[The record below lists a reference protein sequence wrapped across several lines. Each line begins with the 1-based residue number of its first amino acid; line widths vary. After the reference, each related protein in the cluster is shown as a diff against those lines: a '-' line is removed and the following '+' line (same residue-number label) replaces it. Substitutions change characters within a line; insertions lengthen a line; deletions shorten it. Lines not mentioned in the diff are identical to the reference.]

1 MLDAR
6 VTFILAGLR
15 TPRGKGSPKGALHAI
30 APVRL
35 VGGLLGALG
44 PRLAGALPDDLI
56 LGCATQT
63 GDQGANLA
71 RSATLL
77 AGWDVAIPGVT
88 INRFCAS
95 GIDAINLGD
104 ARVRAGD
111 ATLIVAGGVE
121 SVSRVPT
128 FSDHGPLYA
137 DPDVMA
143 AAGTIHMGVAADLVA
158 TLEGIDRD
166 ACDRYAATT
175 RDKARRAHAEQR
187 RRSIVP
193 VRDGERVVL
202 DHDENVSF
210 APSSDELAALPP
222 LFGELGQDAI
232 ALARYPQLAA
242 IRHIH
247 TRGSSPS
254 LADAAALVV
263 LGDRAAADRI
273 GLTPR
278 ARIVATATCAGDPVT
293 MLTAGQTALERALA
307 KAGLRAADLAVVEFA
322 EAFAA
327 LCVRLMRDLDLD
339 HDRLNPN
346 GGTIA
351 LGHAYGATGAVLVV
365 DALDELERR
374 GARYA
379 AIAVSGAAGLGSAA
393 IIERC

>member
-1 MLDAR
+1 M
-6 VTFILAGLR
+6 TFLLAGVR
-15 TPRGKGSPKGALHAI
+15 TPRGKGSAKGALHAI

-35 VGGLLGALG
+35 VGHLLDSLG
-44 PRLAGALPDDLI
+44 PRLAGAAPDDVI

-158 TLEGIDRD
+158 TLESIDRD
-166 ACDRYAATT
+166 ACDRYAVAT

-193 VRDGERVVL
+193 MRVGDRVVL
-202 DHDENVSF
+202 DHDENVGY
-210 APSSDELAALPP
+210 APTADELAALPS
-222 LFGELGQDAI
+222 LFGELDQDAI
-232 ALARYPQLAA
+232 ALARHPQLAA

-263 LGDRAAADRI
+263 LGDRTAADRT
-273 GLTPR
+273 GLVPR

-293 MLTAGQTALERALA
+293 MLTAGQIALERALA
-307 KAGLRAADLAVVEFA
+307 RAGLRAADLDFIEFA

-374 GARYA
+374 GGRYA

-393 IIERC
+393 IIERFPGS

>member
-1 MLDAR
+1 M
-6 VTFILAGLR
+6 TFVLACVR
-15 TPRGKGSPKGALHAI
+15 TPRGKGSPKGALHAVT
-30 APVRL
+30 PVRL
-35 VGGLLGALG
+35 VGGLLAALD
-44 PRLAGALPDDLI
+44 PRLAGALPDDVI

-77 AGWDVAIPGVT
+77 AGWNVAIPGVT

-95 GIDAINLGD
+95 GLDAINLGD

-111 ATLIVAGGVE
+111 ASLIVAGGVE

-158 TLEGIDRD
+158 TLETIDRD
-166 ACDRYAATT
+166 ACDRYATAT

-193 VRDGERVVL
+193 VRADDRVVL
-202 DHDENVSF
+202 DHDENVGY
-210 APSSDELAALPP
+210 APSTDELAALPP

-232 ALARYPQLAA
+232 ALARHPQLAT

-247 TRGSSPS
+247 TRGTSPS
-254 LADAAALVV
+254 LADAAALVL
-263 LGDRAAADRI
+263 LGDRAAADRT
-273 GLTPR
+273 GLAPR

-293 MLTAGQTALERALA
+293 MLTAGQFALERALA

>member
-1 MLDAR
+1 M
-6 VTFILAGLR
+6 TFILAGLR

-30 APVRL
+30 PPVRL
-35 VGGLLGALG
+35 VGGLLAALG
-44 PRLAGALPDDLI
+44 PQLAGALPDDVI

-95 GIDAINLGD
+95 GLDAINLGD

-111 ATLIVAGGVE
+111 AMLIVAGGVE

-158 TLEGIDRD
+158 TLESIDRD
-166 ACDRYAATT
+166 ACDRYAAAT

-187 RRSIVP
+187 RRSILP
-193 VRDGERVVL
+193 VRVGDRVVL
-202 DHDENVSF
+202 DHDEAVAY
-210 APSSDELAALPP
+210 APGSDELAALPP
-222 LFGELGQDAI
+222 LFGELGQDAM
-232 ALARYPQLAA
+232 ALARHPQLAA

-247 TRGSSPS
+247 TRGTSPS

-263 LGDRAAADRI
+263 LGDRAAADRT

-351 LGHAYGATGAVLVV
+351 LGHAYGATGAVLVI